1 MSELLRRLP
10 RAVVFLGR
18 AAITSVFGNVS
29 LAVLSAALGLSLW
42 VFVTNRENPREVQTF
57 NSAITVKFINVPK
70 DLAIAN
76 VSVNTVRIRVEAST
90 SDLKN
95 LQAKDFEATV
105 NLGGFTKGD
114 VSPTVEVTPPRSSV
128 SVVETTPATIDVTLD
143 TLTTKEV
150 PVSVNLV
157 GSTQQG
163 YRAVESSEQA
173 SPPTVTVSGAASL
186 VASVDAA
193 WADVILTG
201 RHVDLD
207 RERIDLV
214 PRDSSHRDVGLVTVD
229 PSASAISVQVQQQDF
244 TKTVIVN
251 PVITGAP
258 AAGYNIAGVATNP
271 ALVQVTGPATLLATI
286 DAVQGLPTAE
296 VAIDDSRADVVRTVA
311 VVVPSGVQLQG
322 SATVEVT
329 VSIRPA
335 RGEATFRVIPQVRNV
350 GDGLA
355 LTISQGITITLA
367 GDIPTLDALT
377 PEAIVAIAD
386 AQGLAAGLHL
396 VPVAVTPPAGTT
408 VVSVDPAQLGIALTE
423 RQQ

>member
-1 MSELLRRLP
+1 VSDLLRRLP
-10 RAVVFLGR
+10 RAVIFLGR

-76 VSVNTVRIRVEAST
+76 VSVNTVRIRVEASK
-90 SDLKN
+90 SDLN
-95 LQAKDFEATV
+95 DLRAEDFHATV

-114 VSPTVEVTPPRSSV
+114 VSAAVEVTPPRSSV
-128 SVVETTPATIDVTLD
+128 SIVDTSPATIDVTLD
-143 TLTTKEV
+143 NLTTKEV

-157 GSTQQG
+157 GSPQQG
-163 YRAVESSEQA
+163 YRAVESSEEA

-201 RHVDLD
+201 RHVNLD

-214 PRDSSHRDVGLVTVD
+214 PRDASHRDVGLVTVD

-258 AAGYNIAGVATNP
+258 AAGYNIVGVATNP

-322 SATVEVT
+322 SASVEVT

-350 GDGLA
+350 GGGLA
-355 LTISQGITITLA
+355 LTISEGITITLA

-386 AQGLAAGLHL
+386 AQGLEAGLHL
-396 VPVAVTPPAGTT
+396 LPVAVTPPAGTT
-408 VVSVDPAQLGIALTE
+408 VVSVEPAQLGIALTP